1 MISNDIKIISPG
13 CRKVKKTAAR
23 KAVNPDMTTFFVCV
37 GVCTTVSALM
47 KVIIWL
53 DKPEKR
59 REKA

>member
-1 MISNDIKIISPG
+1 
-13 CRKVKKTAAR
+13 
-23 KAVNPDMTTFFVCV
+23 MTTFFVCV
-37 GVCTTVSALM
+37 GVCTTVSTLM